1 MNHGISKHDLLVI
14 RTILISTCSNIDKV
28 CLFGSRATG
37 KFGST
42 SDIDLVLYG
51 DISERESSRLN
62 THFQESSIAHK
73 VYIVVYQAISYPPL
87 KKHIDVAAMLL
98 FTRKDLYGEQDLA
111 TSLAPKV
118 AAK

>member
-1 MNHGISKHDLLVI
+1 MNHGIKKHDLRAI

-37 KFGST
+37 EFGST

-51 DISERESSRLN
+51 DISERESGRLN

-73 VYIVVYQAISYPPL
+73 VDMVVYHSIDYPPL
-87 KKHIDVAAMLL
+87 KKHIDVAARLL
-98 FTRKDLYGEQDLA
+98 FTRKDLYGEQNIA
-111 TSLAPKV
+111 T
-118 AAK
+118 